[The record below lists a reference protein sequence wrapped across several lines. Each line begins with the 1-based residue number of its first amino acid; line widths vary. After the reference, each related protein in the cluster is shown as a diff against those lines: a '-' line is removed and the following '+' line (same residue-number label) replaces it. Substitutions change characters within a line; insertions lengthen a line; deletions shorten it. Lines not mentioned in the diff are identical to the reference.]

1 MPDIKI
7 NIAESLSG
15 TDEVLLYTPLVAI
28 EDEETTEYPDGDE
41 YFARPDYLSLSQLLI
56 CNTDSTDIVVSLY
69 LESSSG
75 NLFQFLRSQV
85 IPHLVT
91 LDFIN
96 GNPIEFDVDMKLVI
110 KLGDAGHIA
119 NVTGMI
125 NGTMK
130 YNN

>member
-15 TDEVLLYTPLVAI
+15 TDEVLLYTPLVVI

-41 YFARPDYLSLSQLLI
+41 
-56 CNTDSTDIVVSLY
+56 Y